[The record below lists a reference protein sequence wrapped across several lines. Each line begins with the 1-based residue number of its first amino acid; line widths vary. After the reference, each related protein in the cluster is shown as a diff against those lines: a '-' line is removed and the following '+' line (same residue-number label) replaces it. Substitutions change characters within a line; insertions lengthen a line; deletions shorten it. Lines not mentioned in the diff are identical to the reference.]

1 MAQRRNNPVDKLAV
15 IVLAAGKGTRTKQ
28 KLPKVLLPL
37 CGAPMLDYVLD
48 VLEALQADRSVVVLH
63 HGIERVQASLG
74 ARFDRMGCL
83 VVDQGEPKGTGHAMQ
98 VALEALDAEGAF
110 DGTVLVLYGDSP
122 LITVETLEALVRGVE
137 CEIPEVGRPAAT
149 LLTSEELVPGSLG
162 RILRAEDGTF
172 AAIREAKDCSP
183 EELEIQEVNTG
194 FCAFRSDAL
203 RASLPKLKNQNKQG
217 EYYLTDV
224 FEMLVQEGEAVLPI
238 MTEDPDE
245 VLGINDLSQLAQ
257 ARWVLQ
263 ERILEEHMANG
274 VLIEDPATAVIEKDV
289 QIGRGTRVL
298 PFVVMRNG
306 VKVGEDCEV
315 GPFSHLRV
323 GAELEDRAEVGNFV
337 EMKKSVLGQGSKA
350 KHLTYLGDARIGKK
364 TNIGAGTI
372 TANYDGVH
380 KHPTEIGDR
389 AFIGSGTILVA
400 PAKVGDGALT
410 GAGALIKRNSNI
422 GAGEIYVGVPAK
434 FLKRREEGGKEG

>member
-1 MAQRRNNPVDKLAV
+1 VAPKKHNPVDKLAV

-48 VLEALQADRSVVVLH
+48 SLEALHADHSVIVLH
-63 HGIERVQASLG
+63 HGIGEVQTTLG
-74 ARFDRMGCL
+74 KRFEALGCQ
-83 VVDQGEPKGTGHAMQ
+83 VVDQGAPNGTGHAMQ
-98 VALEALDAEGAF
+98 VALKAMDPDGAF
-110 DGTVLVLYGDSP
+110 EGTILVLYGDSP
-122 LITVETLEALVRGVE
+122 LISVETLQALVRGVE
-137 CEIPEVGRPAAT
+137 CEIPEVGCPAAT
-149 LLTSEELVPGSLG
+149 ILTSEELVPGGLG

-172 AAIREAKDCSP
+172 LAIREAKDCSQ

-194 FCAFRSDAL
+194 FCAFRASAL
-203 RASLPKLKNQNKQG
+203 RSCLPKLKNQNKQG

-224 FEMLVQEGEAVLPI
+224 FGMLVEKGEAVLPI

-289 QIGRGTRVL
+289 QIGSGTKVL

-306 VKVGEDCEV
+306 VKVGENCEV

-323 GAELEDRAEVGNFV
+323 GAVLEDQAEVGNFV

-350 KHLTYLGDARIGKK
+350 KHLTYLGDATIGRRA
-364 TNIGAGTI
+364 NIGAGTI

-380 KHPTEIGDR
+380 KHKTEIGDR

-400 PAKVGDGALT
+400 PAKVGEGALT
-410 GAGALIKRNSNI
+410 GAGALIKRNCHI
-422 GAGEIYVGVPAK
+422 GAQEVFVGVPAR
-434 FLKRREEGGKEG
+434 FLKRLDEEGGE